1 MNAAKLIINGNVY
14 LGAPSSTT
22 TTTTT
27 SQSTTKGRHNKR
39 NVRRKAL
46 KKFKKNAAK
55 KSNVVKSNGS
65 GGSNELNEL
74 RLRISATEQAL
85 KEAKEALSTKPKTVV
100 SVLPAQPAPTPK
112 VLQKPAVSWSEEMEV
127 EEENAKREKRAQ
139 RFASHL

>member
-46 KKFKKNAAK
+46 KKLKKNAAK
-55 KSNVVKSNGS
+55 KNNVVKSNGS

-85 KEAKEALSTKPKTVV
+85 KEAKEALSTKLKTVV
-100 SVLPAQPAPTPK
+100 SVLPAQPALTK
-112 VLQKPAVSWSEEMEV
+112 VLQKPANSWSEEMEV
-127 EEENAKREKRAQ
+127 EEEKAKREKRAQ